1 MLSLIRARL
10 RQFRDSRTGVAAVEF
25 ALVLPVLIT
34 LYFGSVEAA
43 SVYAVDRRVSTVAG
57 TIADL
62 VSRID
67 GTISTS
73 TLNTYFNAA
82 TWIIQPYSSTGLK
95 QVVSV
100 LSVSSTGVVKVSW
113 SRGYNG
119 GVARAANSTYNLA
132 ATTQIN
138 QLARTTGWL
147 VMAEVTYD
155 YRAVFGMVVRDTIN
169 LSRTEYFL
177 PRFAKKIEIS

>member
-1 MLSLIRARL
+1 MPSLVRARL
-10 RQFRDSRTGVAAVEF
+10 KQFRDSRAGVAAVEF

-43 SVYAVDRRVSTVAG
+43 SVYAMDRRVSTVAG
-57 TIADL
+57 TVADL

-67 GTISTS
+67 GTISAS
-73 TLNTYFNAA
+73 TLNTYFRAA
-82 TWIIQPYSSTGLK
+82 DSIMLPYSASGLK

-100 LSVSSTGVVKVSW
+100 LSVSSSGVVKVSW

-119 GVARAANSTYNLA
+119 GVARANNSTYNLA

-138 QLARTTGWL
+138 QLARNGWL
-147 VMAEVTYD
+147 VVAEVTYD
-155 YRAVFGMVVRDTIN
+155 YKPVFGMVVTNTIN
-169 LSRTEYFL
+169 LARTEYFL
-177 PRFAKKIEIS
+177 PRFAKEIKCC